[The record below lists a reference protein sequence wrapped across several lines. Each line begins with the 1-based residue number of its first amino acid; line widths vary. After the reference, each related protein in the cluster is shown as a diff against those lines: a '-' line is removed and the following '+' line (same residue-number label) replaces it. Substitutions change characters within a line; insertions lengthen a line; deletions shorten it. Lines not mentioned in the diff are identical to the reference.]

1 MRYKIEQLER
11 RVRLLEASR
20 LRPNLS
26 LADQALK
33 EIMVRIE
40 RAKELSTR
48 LFSKGLTLKDASM
61 ALPYTQFPAFKTFED
76 ALKNKDHAKAR
87 RGGRY
92 VREWLDEEWSTLK
105 HEFGYMMPAITQ
117 WSHTID
123 REDVWGESGVRK
135 LKMAWNKFKKI
146 AKKNWEEYLDLIE
159 GFEDLENEHLT
170 GGLKIQFVKGFRG
183 TDSIARV
190 DLVTGVMSINLSNK
204 SIRNKKTVKAVVEH
218 ELVHYEQHLK
228 GITGTPNQFNTEYD
242 FFVEHSLRD
251 IEFDPRLNDLSNAVS
266 DLIELGYAPREAIDL
281 LNSNDR
287 KPSEANDFLFDS
299 AQQWLSVLKKHDRRK
314 YTKALKEVK
323 RDYL

>member
-11 RVRLLEASR
+11 RVRILEASR

-26 LADQALK
+26 LADQVLK
-33 EIMVRIE
+33 EVMVRIE

-48 LFSKGLTLKDASM
+48 LFSKGLTLKDADFARHYSG
-61 ALPYTQFPAFKTFED
+61 FPGFKMIEKGIKEKDYDRIANRADYIRRNLDDRNDWED
-76 ALKNKDHAKAR
+76 ITTT
-87 RGGRY
+87 Y
-92 VREWLDEEWSTLK
+92 S
-105 HEFGYMMPAITQ
+105 YMLPAIPLVGKLVRR
-117 WSHTID
+117 D
-123 REDVWGESGVRK
+123 DVWGEEGFRK
-135 LKMAWNKFKKI
+135 FKLGWNKFKK
-146 AKKNWEEYLDLIE
+146 ATEKCWREYQEIIE
-159 GFEDLENEHLT
+159 DFEDLENEHLT
-170 GGLKIQFVKGFRG
+170 GGLKIQFVKRL
-183 TDSIARV
+183 DSIARV
-190 DLVTGVMSINLSNK
+190 DLKTGVMSINLSNK

-228 GITGTPNQFNTEYD
+228 GINSNPNQFNTEYD

-281 LNSNDR
+281 INSNGR
-287 KPSEANDFLFDS
+287 KPSGANDFLFDS

-323 RDYL
+323 RDHL